1 MSQPS
6 DAYLQTQVLT
16 ASPQRL
22 RLMLI
27 ERALR
32 EIELTE
38 RHWDEHQ
45 PEQALESL
53 IRCRDIISEL
63 IAGIRQGESPL
74 AQKVLGLYL
83 FLFQALTEAQLSR
96 DPSKLAIVR
105 RILTSERDT
114 WQQVCQQLAEVS
126 TAVAAGGELT
136 PIAPL
141 ALEA

>member
-1 MSQPS
+1 MSHPHN
-6 DAYLQTQVLT
+6 AYLQTQILT

-27 ERALR
+27 EGALR
-32 EIELTE
+32 DVELTA
-38 RHWDEHQ
+38 RLWDEHQ
-45 PEQALESL
+45 PEQALEAL

-74 AQKVLGLYL
+74 AQRVLGLYL
-83 FLFQALTEAQLSR
+83 FLFQALTESQLSR

-105 RILTSERDT
+105 RILTAERDT
-114 WQQVCQQLAEVS
+114 WQQVCQQLAGPIPLDS
-126 TAVAAGGELT
+126 GGQLT
-136 PIAPL
+136 PSAPL

>member
-1 MSQPS
+1 MTQPR

-16 ASPQRL
+16 AAPQRL
-22 RLMLI
+22 RLMLV

-32 EIELTE
+32 DVELTA
-38 RHWDEHQ
+38 RLWDEHQ

-96 DPSKLAIVR
+96 DPAKLAAVR
-105 RILTSERDT
+105 RILTAERVT
-114 WQQVCQQLAEVS
+114 WQQVCQQLA
-126 TAVAAGGELT
+126 AGPAPMDSGGQLT
-136 PIAPL
+136 PSAPL